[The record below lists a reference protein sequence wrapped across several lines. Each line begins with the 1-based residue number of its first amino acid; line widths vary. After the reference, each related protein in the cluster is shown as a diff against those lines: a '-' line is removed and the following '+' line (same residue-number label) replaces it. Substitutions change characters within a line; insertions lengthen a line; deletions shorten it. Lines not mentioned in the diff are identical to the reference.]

1 MPTEQKENA
10 VEEMTTLLK
19 DSKAVYFADF
29 SGLDVPTFTAL
40 RRQLHEEDVTFTV
53 VKNRL
58 AKIAAANAGIEG
70 LDDAF
75 SGPTGMVC
83 ANEDPIAPAR
93 LMAKFAE
100 TADGKP
106 KMKLGLMDGTIY
118 VEEQVEV
125 LAKLPS
131 REVLLTQIVTGLQS
145 PISGLAFCLSGIL
158 QSLVGTIQAVADQK
172 KNEGGE

>member
-10 VEEMTTLLK
+10 VEEITTLLK

-29 SGLDVPTFTAL
+29 SGLDVPSFTTL
-40 RRQLHEEDVTFTV
+40 RQQLYAEDVTFTV

-70 LDDAF
+70 LDGALT
-75 SGPTGMVC
+75 GPTGMVC

-93 LMAKFAE
+93 LMSKFAE
-100 TADGKP
+100 GADGKP

-118 VEEQVEV
+118 LEDQVKA

-158 QSLVGTIQAVADQK
+158 QGLVGTIQAVADKK
-172 KNEGGE
+172 KNDG

>member
-10 VEEMTTLLK
+10 VGEMTALLK

-29 SGLDVPTFTAL
+29 TGLDVPAFTAL
-40 RRQLHEEDVTFTV
+40 RQQLHAEDVTFTV

-58 AKIAAANAGIEG
+58 ARIAAANAGIEG
-70 LDDAF
+70 LDEAF

-83 ANEDPIAPAR
+83 AKEDPIAPAR

-106 KMKLGLMDGTIY
+106 KMKLGLMDGTVY
-118 VEEQVEV
+118 LQGQVEAM
-125 LAKLPS
+125 AKLRS
-131 REVLLTQIVTGLQS
+131 RELLLTQIVTGLQS
-145 PISGLAFCLSGIL
+145 PISGLAHCLSGIL
-158 QSLVGTIQAVADQK
+158 QGLVGTIQAVADK
-172 KNEGGE
+172 KQNEGGE